1 MAKTAAER
9 QAEYRAR
16 RLAERTGDG
25 HERAQL
31 SLIISA
37 AHRALLTKAAQ
48 RFGVT
53 QAEMLER
60 IIETSHIV
68 QSIEIE
74 RDGFLAGDMSTPG
87 RTG

>member
-1 MAKTAAER
+1 MAKTPAER

-16 RLAERTGDG
+16 KLSQRTGQG
-25 HERAQL
+25 HEMTQL

-37 AHRALLTKAAQ
+37 AHRSLLAKAAA

-68 QSIEIE
+68 QDIEKE
-74 RDGFLAGDMSTPG
+74 RDGFLAGYMSG
-87 RTG
+87 AD